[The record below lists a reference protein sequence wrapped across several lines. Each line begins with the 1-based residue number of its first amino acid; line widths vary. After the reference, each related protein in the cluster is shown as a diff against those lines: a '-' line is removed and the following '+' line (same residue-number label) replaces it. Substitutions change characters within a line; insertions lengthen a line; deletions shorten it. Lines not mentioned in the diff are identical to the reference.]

1 LACFLLLLCKVDCT
15 LSRLSGNKRA
25 GNRRRVTILKS
36 YIFAKMHFS
45 KKLSFVNPFDT
56 WPWRAQNWNTAF
68 VLGPMSITIP
78 QCVRTRLCLVNYMIR
93 LRMSLIIMC
102 IQVISW
108 YLILSIVCCN
118 FLQCQHHFSTAFV
131 FGANVNNDS
140 TMCKNAFVPCEL
152 YDTFKNESN
161 NYAYS
166 GYILVLN
173 TIYSLL

>member
-1 LACFLLLLCKVDCT
+1 MSLFCSLIFLQKC
-15 LSRLSGNKRA
+15 
-25 GNRRRVTILKS
+25 
-36 YIFAKMHFS
+36 IFQ

-118 FLQCQHHFSTAFV
+118 FLQCQHHFSTAFA
-131 FGANVNNDS
+131 FGTLEPMSITIPQCVKRICPLVNFE
-140 TMCKNAFVPCEL
+140 FVYFLIRISICL
-152 YDTFKNESN
+152 IITYLDLNM
-161 NYAYS
+161 
-166 GYILVLN
+166 ILN
-173 TIYSLL
+173 KIF